1 MNLKI
6 VIALITFLSVTG
18 CAHKL
23 ALHPREGG
31 ATFQGVADESGRK
44 VELQVD
50 GEVYKGTYVYDGG
63 GVIIGNSTGFGVAGS
78 SVMQS
83 TGIYTG
89 YAPGS
94 GNGQWYARS
103 SSGTSIRCEFL
114 YKDGSGLGVCER
126 NDGKVYDLQILN

>member
-18 CAHKL
+18 CAHEL
-23 ALHPREGG
+23 ALHPRDGG
-31 ATFQGVADESGRK
+31 ATFQGVANESGRK

-63 GVIIGNSTGFGVAGS
+63 SVIIGNSTGFGVAGS
-78 SVMQS
+78 SVIQS

-94 GNGQWYARS
+94 GNGQIFARS
-103 SSGTSIRCEFL
+103 PSGKSIRCEFL

-126 NDGKVYDLQILN
+126 SDGKVYDLQILN